1 MHTPI
6 LHRADASSSAQNTP
20 SKLNNSLTLKAAH
33 CAAFFLCGGEESAN
47 KKPCALAHGSEGKCI
62 FNV

>member
-6 LHRADASSSAQNTP
+6 LHKADASSSAQNTH

-33 CAAFFLCGGEESAN
+33 CAAFLLCGENVYKSLLTII
-47 KKPCALAHGSEGKCI
+47 ALYTL
-62 FNV
+62 